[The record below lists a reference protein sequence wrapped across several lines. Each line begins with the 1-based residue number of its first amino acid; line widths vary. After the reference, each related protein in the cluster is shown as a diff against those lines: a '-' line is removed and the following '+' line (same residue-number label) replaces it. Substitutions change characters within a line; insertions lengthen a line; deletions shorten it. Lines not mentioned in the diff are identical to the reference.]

1 MFPLS
6 HTQRISAKWRIEYI
20 EMNIYFRNIIIILSS
35 FGVNYVFE
43 NALAAYA
50 LCAFSLDMNPTLAWP
65 AKCEALTCEFTVM
78 WLVRPSVC
86 VRGCV

>member
-1 MFPLS
+1 
-6 HTQRISAKWRIEYI
+6 
-20 EMNIYFRNIIIILSS
+20 MNIYFRNIIIILSS
-35 FGVNYVFE
+35 FGGKSVNYVFE

-50 LCAFSLDMNPTLAWP
+50 MRAFSLDMNPTLAWP

-78 WLVRPSVC
+78 WLVRASVC